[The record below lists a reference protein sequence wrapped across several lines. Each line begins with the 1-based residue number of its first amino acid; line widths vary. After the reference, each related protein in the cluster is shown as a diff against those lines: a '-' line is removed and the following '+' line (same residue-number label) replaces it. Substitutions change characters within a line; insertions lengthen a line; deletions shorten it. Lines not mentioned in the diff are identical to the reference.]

1 MSIVEK
7 DAGGFDIEA
16 PLVIVGAG
24 ACGLVAALEAA
35 GRGVEAVVLERDP
48 SPCGS
53 TSLSSGM
60 IPACGTKAQ
69 NTAGVAD
76 SVDIMAGDILAKARG
91 ETDPAMVEAVCRES
105 GSAVDWLTDEHGVE
119 LTLVEGFLYPGHRR
133 ARMHA
138 PPSRTGA
145 DLMSA
150 LLAAGERAGLSL
162 VTEARADRLYA
173 DADGSISGVGIVR
186 PDGAAERIGCRAL
199 VLACN
204 GFGGNRDL
212 VARFIPD
219 MVEAD
224 YFGHAGN
231 RGDALLW
238 GEALGAATADLGAF
252 QGHGSVASPHG
263 ILITWALMM
272 EGGIQVNALGER
284 FSCEHDGYSEQVR
297 RVVAQPGHVAWAV
310 FDERLRD
317 LGRGFEDFRNAEAA
331 GALRSGDTPAAL
343 AEACGLPAHGLERT
357 VSQCAQYARGEAAD
371 PFGRDFTASPPLVP
385 PYFAVRVTGAL
396 FHTQGGLVVDREAR
410 VLDGNGKAFS
420 NLFAGGG
427 AARGVSGPADW
438 GYLSGN
444 GLLTAVTLGRIAGR
458 TAARQVG

>member
-35 GRGVEAVVLERDP
+35 GRGVEAVILERDP

-60 IPACGTKAQ
+60 IPACGTRAQ
-69 NTAGVAD
+69 NAAGVTD
-76 SVDIMAGDILAKARG
+76 SIDIMTGDILAKARG
-91 ETDPAMVEAVCRES
+91 ETDRAMVEAVCRES
-105 GSAVDWLTDEHGVE
+105 GPVVDWLTDEHGVE

-150 LLAAGERAGLSL
+150 LLAAGERAAISL
-162 VTEARADRLYA
+162 VTDARADRLYA
-173 DADGSISGVGIVR
+173 DADGNISGVRVVR
-186 PDGAAERIGCRAL
+186 PDGAAERVGCRAL

-212 VARFIPD
+212 VARYIPD

-272 EGGIQVNALGER
+272 EGGIQVNTLGER
-284 FSCEHDGYSEQVR
+284 FSCEHDGYSEQGR
-297 RVVAQPGHVAWAV
+297 RVVAQPGHVAWAI

-331 GALRSGDTPAAL
+331 GALRNGDTPAAL
-343 AEACGLPAHGLERT
+343 AEACGLPAAGLEQT
-357 VSQCAQYARGEAAD
+357 LLQCALYARGEAVD
-371 PFGRDFTASPPLVP
+371 PFGRDFTASPPLAP

-396 FHTQGGLVVDREAR
+396 FHTQGGLAVDREAR
-410 VLDGNGKAFS
+410 VLHRNGEAFA

-427 AARGVSGPADW
+427 AARGISGPADW

-444 GLLTAVTLGRIAGR
+444 GLLTAVTLGRVAGR